1 LICRILIIMNMTT
14 KRNIVI
20 LAVLLVVAASGTAFW
35 LSYGRGGEPDK
46 KTLSVKVKKGQAQ
59 SGKKGVRAAKIK
71 SFSSSEKRP
80 DIRLTDDEYDSLT
93 PEMKKLI
100 DDLQDALDAEDAKKV
115 SKLAEQILVTQRKNG
130 PDSVPPY
137 VRSKAVEAIG
147 WFLPESLADLVA
159 FMADSDP
166 EVLEDVM
173 DKFSEAIDD
182 PDLGD
187 RELAAI
193 LTSVAKA
200 LTDEDAV
207 ESLFLAIES
216 DMRNSIAVD
225 TYLKVWESGSEE
237 VKSRIVESIADF
249 TGEEDITTP
258 EALKKW
264 LAENPDDEDDESF
277 YAGGDGDDDD
287 E

>member
-1 LICRILIIMNMTT
+1 MKMTT

-20 LAVLLVVAASGTAFW
+20 LAVLLVAAASGTAFW
-35 LSYGRGGEPDK
+35 LSSAKGNDSDK
-46 KTLSVKVKKGQAQ
+46 KTLFVKTKKTQAQ
-59 SGKKGVRAAKIK
+59 ASAKKGVRAAKIK
-71 SFSSSEKRP
+71 SFSGTDKRP
-80 DIRLTDDEYDSLT
+80 DVRLADDEYDSLT

-130 PDSVPPY
+130 QDSVPPY

-166 EVLEDVM
+166 DVLQDVM

-187 RELAAI
+187 RELSSI
-193 LTSVAKA
+193 LTSVAKV

-216 DMRNSIAVD
+216 DMRNSVAVD
-225 TYLKVWESGSEE
+225 TYLKVWENGSDE
-237 VKSRIVESIADF
+237 VKSKIIESIADF
-249 TGEEDITTP
+249 TGEDDVTTP
-258 EALKKW
+258 DALKKW
-264 LAENPDDEDDESF
+264 LAENPDDEEDESF